1 MKRRSRRARKSRTKR
16 IGGKTVLENLHSPD
30 VLKVLTVEETY
41 SLADEIREKIIDTV
55 SRNGGHLASNLGLVE
70 VTLALHRVFNAPKD
84 QFLFDVGHQSYAHK
98 LVTGRAEEFSTLRQK
113 NGISGFERG
122 GESAYDAL
130 SEGHSGV
137 SLSQALGLAA
147 ANRLNGS
154 DAYTVAVIGDGSL
167 TNGMIYEA
175 LNNCADKELRL
186 LIVVNDNGMSISA
199 NIGGMHNHL
208 TKLRTSKRY
217 FSFKY
222 RLERV
227 LRKMPLIGK
236 LIDRTLRGFKRFLK
250 SVFVRN
256 TVFEDMGV
264 KYYGPIDGHNLKKL
278 INIFNEAKSHN
289 TIAVVNV
296 KTKKGKGYK
305 FAEEKPGVYHSVAP
319 FDREKGVQP
328 SASDS
333 FTKEAGRLLSDRAKT
348 DPGICALTA
357 AMSDGTGLTEF
368 SEQFPERF
376 FDVGIAEEH
385 AVTFSGGLA
394 RNGLKPVVVLYSTF
408 AQRVC
413 DQLLHDVSLQNLPLT
428 LLLDHCGFVEGDGIT
443 HQGIFDVPLFTAVPN
458 TEIYAPETYGEL
470 SAAFDRALASG
481 KISIVRYPKGGEGA
495 GEREETEEEDFAYSP
510 EIERAEVVI
519 ATYGRVS
526 SAARGAAA
534 RLNEKRRAGVL
545 RLKKIFPLDFDKIAS
560 LLKSAKTIYF
570 LEEGSKTGG
579 IGEKF
584 AAGLS
589 GKCKVFVHAIEG
601 FAGQGSLSELFEEYG
616 FTSEKITEEI
626 ERRFS
631 DDDTGNAE

>member
-1 MKRRSRRARKSRTKR
+1 MIKKGSGGARKSRTKG
-16 IGGKTVLENLHSPD
+16 IDGKTVLENLHSPD
-30 VLKVLTVEETY
+30 VLKVLTIEELS

-70 VTLALHRVFNAPKD
+70 VTLALHRVFNAPED

-98 LVTGRAEEFSTLRQK
+98 LITGRAEKFSTLRQK
-113 NGISGFERG
+113 GGISGFERG
-122 GESAYDAL
+122 GESEYDAL
-130 SEGHSGV
+130 SEGHSGA

-154 DAYTVAVIGDGSL
+154 EAYTVAIIGDGSL

-186 LIVVNDNGMSISA
+186 LIVVNDNDMSISA
-199 NIGGMHNHL
+199 NIGGMHKHL

-227 LRKMPLIGK
+227 LSKIPLVGK
-236 LIDRTLRGFKRFLK
+236 PIDRTLRGVKRLLK

-278 INIFNEAKSHN
+278 INIFNEAKSRN

-305 FAEEKPGVYHSVAP
+305 LAEEEPDVYHSVAP
-319 FDREKGVQP
+319 FDRENGVRL
-328 SASDS
+328 SDS
-333 FTKEAGRLLSDRAKT
+333 MSFTRAAGELLSARAESDRK
-348 DPGICALTA
+348 ICALTA
-357 AMSDGTGLTEF
+357 AMCDGTGLTEF
-368 SEQFPERF
+368 SQKFPERF

-394 RNGLKPVVVLYSTF
+394 RNGMKPVLVLYSTF

-413 DQLLHDVSLQNLPLT
+413 DQLLHDVSLQRLPFT

-443 HQGIFDVPLFTAVPN
+443 HQGIFDVPLFSAIPN
-458 TEIYAPETYGEL
+458 TEIYAPETYEEL
-470 SAAFDRALASG
+470 SDMFDRALAG
-481 KISIVRYPKGGEGA
+481 DKISIVRYPKGEELA
-495 GEREETEEEDFAYSP
+495 KKREEIEEDDFAYSP
-510 EIERAEVVI
+510 ETERAEVVI
-519 ATYGRVS
+519 VTYGRVS
-526 SAARGAAA
+526 AVAREAALSNKKCRT
-534 RLNEKRRAGVL
+534 GVL
-545 RLKKIFPLDFDKIAS
+545 RLKKIFPLDLARIIP
-560 LLKSAKTIYF
+560 LLKSAKIVYF
-570 LEEGSKTGG
+570 LEEGSKAGG

-589 GKCKVFVHAIEG
+589 GKYEVAVHAIEG
-601 FAGQGSLSELFEEYG
+601 FAGQGSLCELFSEHG
-616 FTSEKITEEI
+616 FTSEKIIEEI
-626 ERRFS
+626 ER
-631 DDDTGNAE
+631 G